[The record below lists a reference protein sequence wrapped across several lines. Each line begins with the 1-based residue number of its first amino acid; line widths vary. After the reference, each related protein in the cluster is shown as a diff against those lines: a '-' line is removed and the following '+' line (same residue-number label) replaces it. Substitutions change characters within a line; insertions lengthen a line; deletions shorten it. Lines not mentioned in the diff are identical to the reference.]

1 MRLNSDPP
9 YGGKSKERI
18 SMSLAEMLAILSAAD
33 GLLKVIE
40 AGGNAL
46 RRNKKLTDEEK
57 QALLRRKKALERR
70 AAMALRA
77 LEDGV

>member
-1 MRLNSDPP
+1 
-9 YGGKSKERI
+9 
-18 SMSLAEMLAILSAAD
+18 MSPAEILAILSAID

-46 RRNKKLTDEEK
+46 RRNKKLTEEER

-70 AAMALRA
+70 AAMALQA
-77 LEDGV
+77 LEEGV